1 MTAEDVRK
9 LYWAEPFL
17 PFQLVLGDGREILV
31 SKRQHLTISATGD
44 RITVC
49 PRIEDFEIIDLA
61 GVKGVRTFG
70 PPEPTPANG
79 AA

>member
-1 MTAEDVRK
+1 MTADDVRK

-17 PFQLVLGDGREILV
+17 PFQLVLGDGREVLV
-31 SKRQHLTISATGD
+31 ARREHLTISAVGD

-61 GVKGVRTFG
+61 DVRGVRMFG
-70 PPEPTPANG
+70 PPVTNPGHG